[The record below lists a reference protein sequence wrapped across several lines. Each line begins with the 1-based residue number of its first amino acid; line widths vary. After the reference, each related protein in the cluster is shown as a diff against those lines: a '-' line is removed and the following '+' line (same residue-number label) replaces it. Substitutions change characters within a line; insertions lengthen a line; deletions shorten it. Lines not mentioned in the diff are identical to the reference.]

1 MRSRPIRHTAPFLF
15 VLLAWSSAAFGQLPA
30 WQREARSS
38 SEATTRRDAD
48 QGGADSKSARRN
60 WMLSLEGV
68 THAPVDMGVQ
78 AGLET
83 PQRLRL
89 FAGYGWVPE
98 PYMGLLTG
106 IAANASGNS
115 YARTLLDDADYT
127 GRTWRAQIGWRP
139 FRSLGL
145 YADVGYANVKAKG
158 ALDLASSSVP
168 ALAKLGGG
176 YRATT
181 SLDMWLV
188 ELGYQGQIADR
199 LVLGLALGAMGT
211 FDSTTRISS
220 VEGAP
225 GAGILRDVETQADS
239 ALESYGFVPTLTLR
253 AGIDLI

>member
-1 MRSRPIRHTAPFLF
+1 MRSRLFSHSAPLLF
-15 VLLAWSSAAFGQLPA
+15 VLTLCSSSALAQLPA
-30 WQREARSS
+30 WQSRDGGTNSAMTRTSS
-38 SEATTRRDAD
+38 D
-48 QGGADSKSARRN
+48 QGTADAKSVSKK
-60 WMLSLEGV
+60 WLLSLEGV
-68 THAPVDMGVQ
+68 THAPVDMGIQ
-78 AGLET
+78 LGLET

-89 FAGYGWVPE
+89 FGSYGWVPE

-106 IAANASGNS
+106 VAASASNNS
-115 YARTLLDDADYT
+115 YAQTLLDDADYT
-127 GRTWRAQIGWRP
+127 GRSWRMQVGWRP
-139 FRSLGL
+139 FKSLGL
-145 YADVGYANVKAKG
+145 YADVGYANLKAKG
-158 ALDLASSSVP
+158 SLDLASSSVP
-168 ALAKLGGG
+168 ALAKLGGA

-181 SLDMWLV
+181 SLDMWLI

-253 AGIDLI
+253 AGFDLI